1 MICWNAV
8 RPLLASST
16 SNGSNIGRGWLATKN
31 QVNTCSCIVGGLNT
45 QATMH
50 VMVYPLARAKNTVT
64 QGRGGLQYIFSMGRT
79 AMDPTLT
86 NIDLRSLK

>member
-1 MICWNAV
+1 MDQ
-8 RPLLASST
+8 T
-16 SNGSNIGRGWLATKN
+16 FNIGRGWLATKN
-31 QVNTCSCIVGGLNT
+31 QVNTRSCIVGGLNT

-50 VMVYPLARAKNTVT
+50 VNTVT
-64 QGRGGLQYIFSMGRT
+64 QGRGGLQYIFSMGCT